1 MTEPSDRPNTGGQS
15 LRHRLE
21 ISSIE
26 LVGGG
31 RTVVFRSGF
40 NVIQGPITTGKSTL
54 VRLVRAMLGTMPSG
68 LPPEV
73 DLVTA
78 IRGSVALGERN
89 WQIYRPRTL
98 TRGAI
103 VEVGEIV
110 ESEREPLAFR
120 LPVAANERSYS
131 FFLLDQLAIPSV
143 SVPRARTEPA
153 GAQSPVTMTD
163 WLSYCIIT
171 GDELDTEVFGHHND
185 WRDAKR
191 RWVFELAYGYYNAE
205 VAALNARLRTVE
217 LQLASLEQSVSAAQN
232 FLAGTPFASIA
243 DLEQQ
248 LAVVAGELNSVVAS
262 RRQIQPESS
271 TIPGAAESQQRLL
284 SLRRRS
290 AELGDQRSR
299 TRTQIADLR
308 DLEKQLATQSARLTR
323 AIVADEWLVDFDF
336 VVCPRCGSDVDA
348 GRVDSQHC
356 YLCLQTP
363 SPTTSREQM
372 LNEQARIANQISET
386 REIAELR
393 TSSAARLDQQ
403 VNDLDAEILT
413 LAAQLDEL
421 TRTFVS
427 DRASRL
433 ERLAGEQARV
443 EAELRRLNEYLEL
456 LKRHEQQ
463 LYDRNQL
470 ELDREEIER
479 QIHALKLQR
488 SEADSNVAALEART
502 LQYLRDLH
510 IPNLGQELSVR
521 INPTTYLPEVSGRTF
536 DELSSQG
543 LKTLV
548 NVAHSLAH
556 HTTAIDRSLPLPG
569 LLILDGL
576 SSNAGHEG
584 FDQERIRDVYRLLR
598 SVAERYE
605 GLLQIVAVDN
615 ELDRDILLEFAD
627 RVILTLSQ
635 NDRLIRTETAALE

>member
-1 MTEPSDRPNTGGQS
+1 MSETPDRSVSGRQS
-15 LRHRLE
+15 VRHRLE
-21 ISSIE
+21 VSNIE

-31 RTVVFRSGF
+31 RSVAFRPGL
-40 NVIQGPITTGKSTL
+40 NVIQGDITTGKTTL
-54 VRLVRAMLGTMPSG
+54 VRLIRAMLGTMPSS

-73 DLVTA
+73 DLVAA
-78 IRGSVALGERN
+78 IRGDVKLGDRN
-89 WQIYRPRTL
+89 WQIYRPRTS
-98 TRGAI
+98 TRGAL

-110 ESEREPLAFR
+110 DSEREPLAFR
-120 LPVAANERSYS
+120 LPVAAAERSYS
-131 FFLLDQLAIPSV
+131 IFLLDQLGIPAV

-153 GAQSPVTMTD
+153 GAQAPVTMTD

-205 VAALNARLRTVE
+205 IATLNARLRTIE
-217 LQLASLEQSVSAAQN
+217 LQLASLEQSVSAAQS
-232 FLAGTPFASIA
+232 FLAGTAFASIS
-243 DLEQQ
+243 DIEQQ
-248 LAVVAGELNSVVAS
+248 LLAGTGELETIVAS
-262 RRQIQPESS
+262 RRRIQSESS
-271 TIPGAAESQQRLL
+271 RIPAAAESQQRLL
-284 SLRRRS
+284 SLRRRR
-290 AELGDQRSR
+290 AELGDQLSK
-299 TRTQIADLR
+299 TRTQVADLR
-308 DLEKQLATQSARLTR
+308 DLEKQLATQSSRLTR

-348 GRVDSQHC
+348 GRVDSEHC

-372 LNEQARIANQISET
+372 LNEQARIANQIAET
-386 REIAELR
+386 REIAGLR
-393 TSSAARLDQQ
+393 AASADRLGQESH
-403 VNDLDAEILT
+403 DLDVEIAQLTAE
-413 LAAQLDEL
+413 LDEL

-427 DRASRL
+427 DRATQL
-433 ERLAGEQARV
+433 ERMASEQARV
-443 EAELRRLNEYLEL
+443 EADIRRLNEYLEL
-456 LKRHEQQ
+456 LKRHERQ
-463 LYDRNQL
+463 LYDRDQL
-470 ELDREEIER
+470 ELDRAEIER
-479 QIHALKLQR
+479 QIHAQKLQH
-488 SEADSNVAALEART
+488 SDADSNVAALEART

-510 IPNLGQELSVR
+510 IPDLGQELTVR

-569 LLILDGL
+569 LLVLDGL

-584 FDQERIRDVYRLLR
+584 FDQERVRDVYRLLR
-598 SVAERYE
+598 VVAEQYE
-605 GLLQIVAVDN
+605 GVLQIVAVDN

-627 RVILTLSQ
+627 RVVLTLSQ
-635 NDRLIRTETAALE
+635 SDRLIRTDQTEPQ